1 MTETIWTPDR
11 VAERRHDKWLK
22 EKLSTPEG
30 RMQDCLERTLPQS
43 VVTDAQKREMWIVHP
58 DVAASS
64 AVFDSVL
71 VLVQTLFLS
80 IGDKAGAKSFGTW
93 FQGGTSAPQELDA
106 WCRELV
112 RKALTTGS
120 FNRADKFRAEAQ
132 ADIEAKAAELRLR
145 FIHSVRQCAFPIYS
159 VNGTDTSVF
168 SAEMREVISTLPGID
183 GAFWDFAKQQ
193 AMPKSL
199 TSEERWK
206 LADRGKDALARAM
219 QEKTDSTYALID
231 FCRFMSDG
239 GEAPARTQ
247 EVLALCLL
255 CHAFHTSRCRD
266 KSLPDELKLGWKL
279 FRRLSALRLELIRIA
294 SAASGWHWL
303 FSKNPDMPRHEVRRV
318 MHEAWQSGTY
328 PRGRI
333 NLPWEVWKDDAIDMC
348 AMDSYPQAMP
358 DDLFILSA
366 DGGKLAL
373 WEALE

>member
-1 MTETIWTPDR
+1 MTDQSTWYADWR
-11 VAERRHDKWLK
+11 QNRRLR

-30 RMQDCLERTLPQS
+30 QMQEDLEHTQPQS
-43 VVTDAQKREMWIVHP
+43 VVAEAQKREMWAVHP

-64 AVFDSVL
+64 AVVDAVL
-71 VLVQTLFLS
+71 LLVQTLFLAIRDS
-80 IGDKAGAKSFGTW
+80 AGAKSFGRW
-93 FQGGTSAPQELDA
+93 FQSSKAEAQELDA
-106 WCRELV
+106 WCRKLV
-112 RKALTTGS
+112 RKALTTDS

-132 ADIEAKAAELRLR
+132 SGIESEAEELYLR
-145 FIHSVRQCAFPIYS
+145 FVRSSRQCVFRIGDINSEEKP
-159 VNGTDTSVF
+159 VF
-168 SAEMREVISTLPGID
+168 SAAMREVISTLPGID
-183 GAFWDFAKQQ
+183 AAFWDFAKQQ

-219 QEKTDSTYALID
+219 QDKTDSTYALID

-266 KSLPDELKLGWKL
+266 NSLPDGLKMGWKL
-279 FRRLSALRLELIRIA
+279 FRRMSATRAELLRIA
-294 SAASGWHWL
+294 SAAAGWHWI
-303 FSKNPDMPRHEVRRV
+303 FMKNPDMSQSEVRRV

-333 NLPWEVWKDDAIDMC
+333 NLPWEVWDNDIIDM
-348 AMDSYPQAMP
+348 ASMDSYPQVMP

-373 WEALE
+373 WRATK

>member
-30 RMQDCLERTLPQS
+30 HMQDSLEHTLPQNI
-43 VVTDAQKREMWIVHP
+43 VADAQKREMWIVHP

-106 WCRELV
+106 WCRKLV
-112 RKALTTGS
+112 RKALTTDS

-132 ADIEAKAAELRLR
+132 TDIEAKATELRLR
-145 FIHSVRQCAFPIYS
+145 FIHSARQCAFRIGDINSEEKP
-159 VNGTDTSVF
+159 VF
-168 SAEMREVISTLPGID
+168 SAAMREVISTLPGID
-183 GAFWDFAKQQ
+183 AAFWDFAKEQ
-193 AMPKSL
+193 AMPKPI
-199 TSEERWK
+199 TETERWHLK
-206 LADRGKDALARAM
+206 ARGMLGRVLK
-219 QEKTDSTYALID
+219 EKTDEVSALVG
-231 FCRFMSDG
+231 FCGFMADG
-239 GEAPARTQ
+239 GKEPTRTE
-247 EVLALCLL
+247 EVLALCAL

-294 SAASGWHWL
+294 SAAQGWHWI
-303 FSKNPDMPRHEVRRV
+303 FTKNPDMPQSEVRRV

-333 NLPWEVWKDDAIDMC
+333 NLPWEVWKDDVIDMC

-373 WEALE
+373 WRATK

>member
-43 VVTDAQKREMWIVHP
+43 VVADAQKREMWAVHP

-64 AVFDSVL
+64 AVFDSAL

-80 IGDKAGAKSFGTW
+80 IGDKAGAGSFGAW
-93 FQGGTSAPQELDA
+93 FQSSKAEAEAFDG
-106 WCRELV
+106 WCWKLV
-112 RKALTTGS
+112 RKALTTDS

-145 FIHSVRQCAFPIYS
+145 FIHSARQCAFPIYS

-168 SAEMREVISTLPGID
+168 SAAMREVISTLPGID
-183 GAFWDFAKQQ
+183 EAFWDFAKQQ

-239 GEAPARTQ
+239 GEAPVRTQ
-247 EVLALCLL
+247 EALALCLL

-294 SAASGWHWL
+294 SAASGWHWI
-303 FSKNPDMPRHEVRRV
+303 FTKNPDMPQSEVRRV

-333 NLPWEVWKDDAIDMC
+333 NLPWEVWKDDVIDMC
-348 AMDSYPQAMP
+348 AMDSYPQVMP

-373 WEALE
+373 WRATK

>member
-1 MTETIWTPDR
+1 MTDR
-11 VAERRHDKWLK
+11 STLIAGKKQSDRLR

-30 RMQDCLERTLPQS
+30 HMQDSLERTLPQNI
-43 VVTDAQKREMWIVHP
+43 VADAQKREMWIVHP

-64 AVFDSVL
+64 AVFDAVL
-71 VLVQTLFLS
+71 ALVQARFLS

-106 WCRELV
+106 WCRKLV
-112 RKALTTGS
+112 RKALTTDS

-132 ADIEAKAAELRLR
+132 ADIGAKATELRLR
-145 FIHSVRQCAFPIYS
+145 FIHSARQCAFPIYS

-168 SAEMREVISTLPGID
+168 SAEMREVISTLPGVD
-183 GAFWDFAKQQ
+183 AAFWDFAKEQ
-193 AMPKSL
+193 AMPKPI
-199 TSEERWK
+199 TETERWHLK
-206 LADRGKDALARAM
+206 VRGMLGRALK
-219 QEKTDSTYALID
+219 EKTDEVSALVG
-231 FCRFMSDG
+231 FCGFMADG
-239 GEAPARTQ
+239 GRESTRTEEA
-247 EVLALCLL
+247 LALCQL

-294 SAASGWHWL
+294 SAAQGWHWI
-303 FSKNPDMPRHEVRRV
+303 FTKNPDMPQSEVRRV

-333 NLPWEVWKDDAIDMC
+333 NLPWEVWDNDIIDM
-348 AMDSYPQAMP
+348 ASMDSYPQAMP

-366 DGGKLAL
+366 DGGKLGL
-373 WEALE
+373 WRVME

>member
-1 MTETIWTPDR
+1 MTDR
-11 VAERRHDKWLK
+11 STWIAGKKQSDRLR

-30 RMQDCLERTLPQS
+30 HMQDSLERALPQS
-43 VVTDAQKREMWIVHP
+43 VVADAQKREMWIVHP

-64 AVFDSVL
+64 AVFDAVL
-71 VLVQTLFLS
+71 RLVQTLFLS

-112 RKALTTGS
+112 RKAAKS
-120 FNRADKFRAEAQ
+120 FNFADKFRAEAQ
-132 ADIEAKAAELRLR
+132 SGIESEAEELYLR
-145 FIHSVRQCAFPIYS
+145 FVRSSRQCAFPIYS

-168 SAEMREVISTLPGID
+168 SAAMREVISTLPGID
-183 GAFWDFAKQQ
+183 EAFWDFAKEQ
-193 AMPKSL
+193 AMPKPL
-199 TSEERWK
+199 TSDERWH
-206 LADRGKDALARAM
+206 LSNRGKLDDAMR
-219 QEKTDSTYALID
+219 ERTDNVYALID

-279 FRRLSALRLELIRIA
+279 FRRLSALRKELIRIA

-303 FSKNPDMPRHEVRRV
+303 FSKNPDMPRYEVRRV
-318 MHEAWQSGTY
+318 MHEAWQSGVY
-328 PRGRI
+328 PRGKL
-333 NLPWEVWKDDAIDMC
+333 NLPWEVWDNDIIDM
-348 AMDSYPQAMP
+348 ASMDSYPQVMP

-373 WEALE
+373 WRATK

>member
-1 MTETIWTPDR
+1 MTDQSTWY
-11 VAERRHDKWLK
+11 AEWRQNRRLR

-30 RMQDCLERTLPQS
+30 QMQEDLEHTLPQNI
-43 VVTDAQKREMWIVHP
+43 VADAQKREMWAVHP

-71 VLVQTLFLS
+71 ALVQARFLS

-106 WCRELV
+106 WCRKLV
-112 RKALTTGS
+112 RKALTTDS

-132 ADIEAKAAELRLR
+132 ADIETKATELRLR
-145 FIHSVRQCAFPIYS
+145 FIHSARQCAFPIYS

-168 SAEMREVISTLPGID
+168 SAAMREVISTLPGVD
-183 GAFWDFAKQQ
+183 AAFWDFAKEQ
-193 AMPKSL
+193 AMPKPI
-199 TSEERWK
+199 TETERWHLK
-206 LADRGKDALARAM
+206 VRGMLGRALK
-219 QEKTDSTYALID
+219 EKTDEVSALVG
-231 FCRFMSDG
+231 FCGFMADG
-239 GEAPARTQ
+239 GREPTRTE
-247 EVLALCLL
+247 EVLALCAL

-279 FRRLSALRLELIRIA
+279 FRRMSALRNELIRIA
-294 SAASGWHWL
+294 SAAAGWHWI
-303 FSKNPDMPRHEVRRV
+303 FTKNPDMPQSEVRRV
-318 MHEAWQSGTY
+318 MHEAWQSGVY
-328 PRGRI
+328 PRGKLT
-333 NLPWEVWKDDAIDMC
+333 LPWEVWKDDVIDMC

>member
-1 MTETIWTPDR
+1 MTDQSTWY
-11 VAERRHDKWLK
+11 AEWRQNRRLR

-30 RMQDCLERTLPQS
+30 QMQEDLEHTLPQS

-64 AVFDSVL
+64 AVFDAVL
-71 VLVQTLFLS
+71 LLVQARYLAIRDS
-80 IGDKAGAKSFGTW
+80 AGAKSFGRW
-93 FQGGTSAPQELDA
+93 FQSSKAEAQELDA
-106 WCRELV
+106 WCRKLV
-112 RKALTTGS
+112 GKAAKS
-120 FNRADKFRAEAQ
+120 FNFADKFRAEAQ
-132 ADIEAKAAELRLR
+132 SGIESEAEELYLR
-145 FIHSVRQCAFPIYS
+145 FVRSSRQCVFRIGDINSEEKP
-159 VNGTDTSVF
+159 VF
-168 SAEMREVISTLPGID
+168 SAAMREVISTLPGID
-183 GAFWDFAKQQ
+183 AAFWDFAKQQ

-219 QEKTDSTYALID
+219 QDKTDSTYALID

-266 KSLPDELKLGWKL
+266 NSLPDGLKMGWKL
-279 FRRLSALRLELIRIA
+279 FRRMSATRAELLRIA
-294 SAASGWHWL
+294 SAAAGWHWI
-303 FSKNPDMPRHEVRRV
+303 FMKNPDMSQSEVRRV

-333 NLPWEVWKDDAIDMC
+333 NLPWEVWDNDIIDM
-348 AMDSYPQAMP
+348 ASMDSYPQVMP

-373 WEALE
+373 WRATK

>member
-11 VAERRHDKWLK
+11 VAERRHEKWLK

-43 VVTDAQKREMWIVHP
+43 VVADAQKREMWAVHP

-64 AVFDSVL
+64 AVFDAVL
-71 VLVQTLFLS
+71 LLVQARYLAIRDS
-80 IGDKAGAKSFGTW
+80 AGAKSFGRW
-93 FQGGTSAPQELDA
+93 FQSSKAEAQELDA
-106 WCRELV
+106 WCRKLV
-112 RKALTTGS
+112 GKAAKS
-120 FNRADKFRAEAQ
+120 FNFADKVRAEVQ
-132 ADIEAKAAELRLR
+132 SGIESEAEELYLR
-145 FIHSVRQCAFPIYS
+145 FVRSSRQCVFRIGDINSEEKP
-159 VNGTDTSVF
+159 VF
-168 SAEMREVISTLPGID
+168 SAAMREVISTLPGID
-183 GAFWDFAKQQ
+183 AAFWDFAKQQ

-219 QEKTDSTYALID
+219 QDKTDSTYALID

-266 KSLPDELKLGWKL
+266 NSLPDGLKMGWKL
-279 FRRLSALRLELIRIA
+279 FRRMSATRAELLRIA
-294 SAASGWHWL
+294 SAAAGWHWI
-303 FSKNPDMPRHEVRRV
+303 FTKNPDMSQSEVRRV

-333 NLPWEVWKDDAIDMC
+333 NLPWEVWDNDIIDM
-348 AMDSYPQAMP
+348 ASMDSYPQVMP

-373 WEALE
+373 WRATK

>member
-1 MTETIWTPDR
+1 MTDR
-11 VAERRHDKWLK
+11 STWIAGKKQSDRIR

-30 RMQDCLERTLPQS
+30 RMQDSLEHTLPPY
-43 VVTDAQKREMWIVHP
+43 VIEDAQKREMWIVHP

-71 VLVQTLFLS
+71 ALVQTLFLS
-80 IGDKAGAKSFGTW
+80 IGDKAGAKSFGRW
-93 FQGGTSAPQELDA
+93 FQSSKAEAQELDA
-106 WCRELV
+106 WCRKLV
-112 RKALTTGS
+112 RKALTTDS
-120 FNRADKFRAEAQ
+120 FNRADSFRAEAQ
-132 ADIEAKAAELRLR
+132 ADIEAKATELRLR
-145 FIHSVRQCAFPIYS
+145 FIHSARQCAFPIYS

-183 GAFWDFAKQQ
+183 TAFWDFAKEQ
-193 AMPKSL
+193 AMPKPI
-199 TSEERWK
+199 TETERWHLK
-206 LADRGKDALARAM
+206 ARGMLGRALK
-219 QEKTDSTYALID
+219 ENIDEISALID

-279 FRRLSALRLELIRIA
+279 FRRMSALRNELIRIA

-303 FSKNPDMPRHEVRRV
+303 FSKNPDMPRYEVRRV
-318 MHEAWQSGTY
+318 MHEAWQSGVY
-328 PRGRI
+328 PRGKL

-366 DGGKLAL
+366 DDGKLAL

>member
-11 VAERRHDKWLK
+11 VAGRRHEKWLK

-30 RMQDCLERTLPQS
+30 QMQDSLERTLPQS
-43 VVTDAQKREMWIVHP
+43 VVADAQKREMWIVHP

-71 VLVQTLFLS
+71 TLVQTLFLS

-106 WCRELV
+106 WCRKLV
-112 RKALTTGS
+112 RKALTTDS

-132 ADIEAKAAELRLR
+132 ADIEAKATELRLR
-145 FIHSVRQCAFPIYS
+145 FIHSARQCAFPIYS

-168 SAEMREVISTLPGID
+168 SAEMREVISTLPGVD
-183 GAFWDFAKQQ
+183 AAFWDFAKEQ
-193 AMPKSL
+193 AMPKPI
-199 TSEERWK
+199 TETERWHLK
-206 LADRGKDALARAM
+206 VRRMLDRALK
-219 QEKTDSTYALID
+219 EKTDEVSALVG
-231 FCRFMSDG
+231 FCGFMADG
-239 GEAPARTQ
+239 GREPTRTE
-247 EVLALCLL
+247 EVLALCAL

-266 KSLPDELKLGWKL
+266 KSLPDELKLGWKF
-279 FRRLSALRLELIRIA
+279 FRRLSALRLELVRIA

-303 FSKNPDMPRHEVRRV
+303 FSKNPDMPRYEVRRV
-318 MHEAWQSGTY
+318 MHEAWQSGVY
-328 PRGRI
+328 PRGKL
-333 NLPWEVWKDDAIDMC
+333 NLPWEVWDNDIIDM
-348 AMDSYPQAMP
+348 ASMDSYPQAMP